1 MPHLAHK
8 IRIYPS
14 QEAEVYLRRSCGIA
28 RFAWNWALNQWRT
41 KYAAGEKG
49 MSGFSLVK
57 EFNALKG
64 SEFPWTLEVSKWA
77 PQKSIQNL
85 GDAFGKFFRKESKY
99 PRFKKKGRSRSSFY
113 IAADHIKVSGRYLKL
128 PKLLK
133 PIKMA
138 QPLRYDE
145 DLRSVVISRDA
156 CGDWFAS
163 FLVVLSETYVYPHLC
178 ESQATVGIDV
188 GITTLVTLSTGEKI
202 ENPRALRSQERK
214 LRRLSRSL
222 SRKQRGS
229 KRREKTRLML
239 ARVYRKVTRIR
250 RDASHQVTSR
260 LVKAFRVIGIE
271 DLNVKGMMRNHRLA
285 RSLSD
290 VAFGEIRRQLEYKA
304 PLAGSN
310 VALGG
315 RFYPSSKRCSDCGH
329 VLEALPL
336 GVRVWTCP
344 ACGARHDRDVNAAK
358 NLDLV
363 AQRYWETLNARGED
377 VRPPTKTSEG
387 PGRRLSSMSRESNL
401 LVNRRV
407 CDES

>member
-14 QEAEVYLRRSCGIA
+14 LEAEVYLRRSCGIA

-41 KYAAGEKG
+41 KYAAGVKG
-49 MSGFSLVK
+49 ISANSLDK

-64 SEFPWTLEVSKWA
+64 SEFPWTSEVSKWVT
-77 PQKSIQNL
+77 QKSIQNV

-99 PRFKKKGRSRSSFY
+99 PKFKKKGRSRASFY
-113 IAADHIKVSGRYLKL
+113 LNVDSFKISGKYLKL
-128 PKLLK
+128 PKLAK

-138 QPLRYDE
+138 QPLRYDGCGA
-145 DLRSVVISRDA
+145 LRSVVISQDA

-163 FLVVLSETYVYPHLC
+163 FSVILPETYVYPHLC
-178 ESQATVGIDV
+178 ENQATVGIDV
-188 GITTLVTLSTGEKI
+188 GIKTLVTLSTGEKI

-214 LRRLSRSL
+214 LRRLQRSL

-229 KRREKTRLML
+229 KRREKARVLL
-239 ARVYRKVTRIR
+239 ARVHRRVTRIR

-310 VALGG
+310 VALGA
-315 RFYPSSKRCSDCGH
+315 RFYPSSKRCHCCGH
-329 VLEALPL
+329 VMEALPL

-344 ACGARHDRDVNAAK
+344 ACGAGHDRDVNAAK

-363 AQRYWETLNARGED
+363 AQRYWETLNARGEG
-377 VRPPTKTSEG
+377 VRPQTEARKG
-387 PGRRLSSMSRESNL
+387 PSGRQSSMSRECPTTSL
-401 LVNRRV
+401 QG
-407 CDES
+407 EF

>member
-1 MPHLAHK
+1 MVQLAHK

-14 QEAEVYLRRSCGIA
+14 LEAEVYLRRSCGIA
-28 RFAWNWALNQWRT
+28 RFAWNWALHQWRT

-49 MSGFSLVK
+49 ISAYGLDK

-64 SEFPWTLEVSKWA
+64 SEFPWTSEVSKWVT
-77 PQKSIQNL
+77 QKSIQNV
-85 GDAFGKFFRKESKY
+85 GEAFSRFFKKTSRY
-99 PRFKKKGRSRSSFY
+99 PRFKKKRRSRASFY
-113 IAADHIKVSGRYLKL
+113 LNVDSFKISGKYLKL
-128 PKLLK
+128 PKLAK

-138 QPLRYDE
+138 QPLRYDG
-145 DLRSVVISRDA
+145 DLRSVVISQDA

-163 FLVVLSETYVYPHLC
+163 FSVILPETYVYPHLC

-188 GITTLVTLSTGEKI
+188 GIKTLVTLSDGTKI

-214 LRRLSRSL
+214 LRRLQRSL

-229 KRREKTRLML
+229 KRKEKARILL
-239 ARVYRKVTRIR
+239 ARVHRRVTRIR

-271 DLNVKGMMRNHRLA
+271 DLNVKGMMRNHKLA
-285 RSLSD
+285 KVISD
-290 VAFGEIRRQLEYKA
+290 ASFGEIRRQLEYKA

-310 VALGG
+310 VALGA
-315 RFYPSSKRCSDCGH
+315 RFDPSSKRCSDCGH
-329 VLEALPL
+329 VMEALPL

-344 ACGARHDRDVNAAK
+344 ACGAGHDRDVNAAK

-377 VRPPTKTSEG
+377 VRPQTEARKG
-387 PGRRLSSMSRESNL
+387 PSRRQSSMSRESTL

-407 CDES
+407 REES

>member
-1 MPHLAHK
+1 MPQLAHK

-14 QEAEVYLRRSCGIA
+14 QEAVVYLRRSCGIA

-49 MSGFSLVK
+49 ISAYGLDK

-64 SEFPWTLEVSKWA
+64 SEFPWTSEVSSRLIK
-77 PQKSIQNL
+77 KSIQNV
-85 GDAFGKFFRKESKY
+85 GEAFSRFFKKTSKY

-113 IAADHIKVSGRYLKL
+113 VPAPHFKVSGRYLKL

-138 QPLRYDE
+138 QPLRYDG
-145 DLRSVVISRDA
+145 DLRSVVVSQDA

-163 FLVVLSETYVYPHLC
+163 FSVILPETYVYPHLC

-188 GITTLVTLSTGEKI
+188 GITTLVTLSNGEKI

-214 LRRLSRSL
+214 LRRLQRSL

-229 KRREKTRLML
+229 KRREKARLML
-239 ARVYRKVTRIR
+239 ARVHRRVTRIR
-250 RDASHQVTSR
+250 QDASHQITSR

-271 DLNVKGMMRNHRLA
+271 DLNVKGMMRNHKLA
-285 RSLSD
+285 KSISD
-290 VAFGEIRRQLEYKA
+290 ASFGEIRRQLEYKA

-310 VALGG
+310 VALGA

-377 VRPPTKTSEG
+377 VRPQTEARKG
-387 PGRRLSSMSRESNL
+387 PSRRQSSMSRECSTTSSQG
-401 LVNRRV
+401 
-407 CDES
+407 EF

>member
-1 MPHLAHK
+1 
-8 IRIYPS
+8 
-14 QEAEVYLRRSCGIA
+14 
-28 RFAWNWALNQWRT
+28 
-41 KYAAGEKG
+41 

-64 SEFPWTLEVSKWA
+64 SEFPWTSEVSKWA

-99 PRFKKKGRSRSSFY
+99 PRFKKKGRSKDSFY

-138 QPLRYDE
+138 QPLRYDG
-145 DLRSVVISRDA
+145 DLRSVVISQDA

-163 FLVVLSETYVYPHLC
+163 FSVILPETYVYPHLC

-188 GITTLVTLSTGEKI
+188 GIKTLVTLSTGEKI

-214 LRRLSRSL
+214 LRRLQRSL

-229 KRREKTRLML
+229 HRREKARVLL
-239 ARVYRKVTRIR
+239 ARVHRRVTRIR

-260 LVKAFRVIGIE
+260 LVKAFPVIGIE